1 MGQRSRKRARASA
14 PRPKPATRPAPS
26 PTPAPPIPPAGEG
39 APPAPSRSEARASA
53 ARASLEP
60 LGAGERPGAVTVAA
74 VVAAVAV
81 PANAVAAF
89 TVHLSGTGK
98 ASVPFVILQSAV
110 LVAVSVGMWRARYW
124 AVITFEAL
132 LGIQV
137 LSLALALTKASFDKT
152 SHILVAL
159 GAFVLLLA
167 LGYLFYK
174 LVRAMARIQMPER
187 RRPPA

>member
-1 MGQRSRKRARASA
+1 LGQRSRKRARASA
-14 PRPKPATRPAPS
+14 PRPKPAARPAPA
-26 PTPAPPIPPAGEG
+26 PAPPPAEEG
-39 APPAPSRSEARASA
+39 APPAPNRSEARASA

-132 LGIQV
+132 LGIQI
-137 LSLALALTKASFDKT
+137 LTLALALTKASFDKT

-159 GAFVLLLA
+159 GALVLLLA